1 MGEFFGLLCWTF
13 LTVMA
18 TVAVTEYNVDAE
30 NTSKLL
36 SEVCTKNDGINTS
49 KIVIDA
55 WKFKCN
61 DGAVFVIDRKSK

>member
-1 MGEFFGLLCWTF
+1 MGEFLGLLCWTF
-13 LTVMA
+13 LTVIV

-36 SEVCTKNDGINTS
+36 LEVCAKNEGISTS
-49 KIVIDA
+49 KIVSDA

-61 DGAVFVIDRKSK
+61 DGAVFVIDRKSN